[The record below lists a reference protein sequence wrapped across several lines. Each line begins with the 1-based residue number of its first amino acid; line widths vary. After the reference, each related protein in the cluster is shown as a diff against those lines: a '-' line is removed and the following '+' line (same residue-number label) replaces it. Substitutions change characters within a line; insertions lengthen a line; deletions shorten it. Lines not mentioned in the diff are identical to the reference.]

1 MIVAIYSRKST
12 EQDATE
18 ENRSVARQEALC
30 RAVAAGRGWPV
41 EHVYVDDWV
50 SGAEFER
57 RPGLVR
63 LLNNL
68 KPRPSFGALLVYD
81 KDRIGREQFE
91 TAYILKQL
99 SVAGIT
105 IVECK
110 GGVGRE
116 IALDT
121 PMDKFLLAATSFAA
135 ELERDKARQRTADA
149 LLTKA
154 RAGHVTGGR
163 LFGYDNVDVRSAE
176 GHRERVERRINETE
190 AQVVRSIFERYA
202 SGAGLRAI
210 AHALNAEGAPAP
222 KPRRNGRLKGWAPS
236 SVREALH
243 RETYRGQI
251 LYNRTRKRDR
261 WGRKHQERRKAAEVV
276 RVDAP
281 ALRIVSEELWARVH
295 ERLGGVRAQYAES
308 THGKLFGRPPSGV
321 ESKFLLTGFAV
332 CGSCGG
338 SLCARSRSHGQS
350 RRYFYG
356 CTVFE
361 RKGPSV
367 CSNALAL
374 PLATADEALLEAL
387 EEELLDPLVIK
398 RTIEKAMAEL
408 ERGDDGSSP
417 RADALG
423 RELAT
428 IEAQLGRL
436 TRAVMIGGD
445 LERLVA
451 QMRKLEARKTEIVA
465 EQASAARMT
474 DRISLAGADVLRLVE
489 AAVKDYRGVLARQTS
504 EARTILRELLVDRV
518 IYTPTARR
526 FCEFRA
532 EVTLG
537 RLLRGT
543 LDPNGGG
550 PNGIRSV

>member
-1 MIVAIYSRKST
+1 
-12 EQDATE
+12 
-18 ENRSVARQEALC
+18 
-30 RAVAAGRGWPV
+30 
-41 EHVYVDDWV
+41 
-50 SGAEFER
+50 
-57 RPGLVR
+57 
-63 LLNNL
+63 
-68 KPRPSFGALLVYD
+68 
-81 KDRIGREQFE
+81 
-91 TAYILKQL
+91 
-99 SVAGIT
+99 
-105 IVECK
+105 
-110 GGVGRE
+110 
-116 IALDT
+116 
-121 PMDKFLLAATSFAA
+121 
-135 ELERDKARQRTADA
+135 
-149 LLTKA
+149 
-154 RAGHVTGGR
+154 
-163 LFGYDNVDVRSAE
+163 
-176 GHRERVERRINETE
+176 
-190 AQVVRSIFERYA
+190 
-202 SGAGLRAI
+202 
-210 AHALNAEGAPAP
+210 
-222 KPRRNGRLKGWAPS
+222 
-236 SVREALH
+236 
-243 RETYRGQI
+243 
-251 LYNRTRKRDR
+251 
-261 WGRKHQERRKAAEVV
+261 
-276 RVDAP
+276 
-281 ALRIVSEELWARVH
+281 
-295 ERLGGVRAQYAES
+295 
-308 THGKLFGRPPSGV
+308 
-321 ESKFLLTGFAV
+321 
-332 CGSCGG
+332 
-338 SLCARSRSHGQS
+338 
-350 RRYFYG
+350 
-356 CTVFE
+356 VFE

-374 PLATADEALLEAL
+374 PLPTADEALLEAL

-518 IYTPTARR
+518 TYTPTARR

>member
-57 RPGLVR
+57 RPELVR

-243 RETYRGQI
+243 RETYI
-251 LYNRTRKRDR
+251 
-261 WGRKHQERRKAAEVV
+261 A
-276 RVDAP
+276 
-281 ALRIVSEELWARVH
+281 
-295 ERLGGVRAQYAES
+295 
-308 THGKLFGRPPSGV
+308 
-321 ESKFLLTGFAV
+321 
-332 CGSCGG
+332 
-338 SLCARSRSHGQS
+338 ARSS
-350 RRYFYG
+350 
-356 CTVFE
+356 TI
-361 RKGPSV
+361 GPGS
-367 CSNALAL
+367 
-374 PLATADEALLEAL
+374 ATAGAGSTRSAGRR
-387 EEELLDPLVIK
+387 P
-398 RTIEKAMAEL
+398 RSSGSTP
-408 ERGDDGSSP
+408 RPSGSSP
-417 RADALG
+417 RSFG
-423 RELAT
+423 RASTSAWE
-428 IEAQLGRL
+428 
-436 TRAVMIGGD
+436 
-445 LERLVA
+445 
-451 QMRKLEARKTEIVA
+451 
-465 EQASAARMT
+465 ASALSTLNQRTA
-474 DRISLAGADVLRLVE
+474 SSSG
-489 AAVKDYRGVLARQTS
+489 ARQAAS
-504 EARTILRELLVDRV
+504 S
-518 IYTPTARR
+518 
-526 FCEFRA
+526 
-532 EVTLG
+532 
-537 RLLRGT
+537 
-543 LDPNGGG
+543 
-550 PNGIRSV
+550 RSSS